1 MLKLHEEVR
10 QLAFNLFGFVPWSG
24 KGQKGVIGVSDI
36 AQAPEVGVIG
46 IKGRDTSEPLVVCLI
61 RVPIIAPFCPPL
73 LGLVV
78 AVLRVTPSKFSL
90 GILRDQALLYKL
102 IQFIQSGSKDGA
114 LFHY

>member
-1 MLKLHEEVR
+1 FYIEPPFAR
-10 QLAFNLFGFVPWSG
+10 SWRT
-24 KGQKGVIGVSDI
+24 VIGVSDI

-78 AVLRVTPSKFSL
+78 AVLPGTPPKFSP
-90 GILRDQALLYKL
+90 GILWGQTPLFK
-102 IQFIQSGSKDGA
+102 IFPFFSGENWYERTDTTPPRGSA
-114 LFHY
+114 